1 MIQNKITDEYFE
13 WLVNLVCADRY
24 STEISYRNLLTTLH
38 SIEFTYFV
46 PNDQNRAADG
56 EDLHYR
62 FVLDRN
68 YEDEEDLILDALYGP
83 CSVLE
88 MMIALALRCEEN
100 IMDDP
105 SIGNRSGQ
113 WFWGMITNLGLRSQ
127 VDNLF
132 DETRVRDA
140 VTKLLNRDYEPDGQG
155 GLFTVRNCPFDMR
168 EIEIWSQMW
177 RFIDSIA

>member
-1 MIQNKITDEYFE
+1 MIQNKIADEYFE
-13 WLVNLVCADRY
+13 WLLDLVCGDRY
-24 STEISYRNLLTTLH
+24 SEEVSYRKLLTALH

-56 EDLHYR
+56 EDLRYR
-62 FVLDRN
+62 FVLDRD
-68 YEDEEDLILDALYGP
+68 YEDMEEVILNALYGP

-113 WFWGMITNLGLRSQ
+113 WFWSMINNLGLRSQ
-127 VDNLF
+127 VDELF
-132 DETRVRDA
+132 DESRVRDVIA
-140 VTKLLNRDYEPDGQG
+140 RLLNRDYEPDGRG
-155 GLFTVRNCPFDMR
+155 GLFTVRNCSSDMR
-168 EIEIWSQMW
+168 DLEIWIQMW
-177 RFIDSIA
+177 RFIDNIA